1 MLKILKIHP
10 PSANFQQIE
19 FSWLGQ
25 EADKLA
31 THGALEIDVH
41 SQKLTLVTLF
51 FNSKTKTGQFLIY
64 GASLFE
70 ENGLYPAIIAQ
81 PIINLPVDRR
91 QNIVILGKQNG
102 IAAALFAAKYLK
114 SYKPLIIL
122 EFDDAIPFSIQ
133 PSRFMVKHLPAHVIA
148 AATLL
153 EDWHVASRIATH
165 IELPGCFCGSAQDLL
180 QIYLQQAQ
188 TVMPMVYDFT
198 QA

>member
-31 THGALEIDVH
+31 ANGALEIEIN

-51 FNSKTKTGQFLIY
+51 FSPKAKTGQFLVY
-64 GASLFE
+64 SGPLFE
-70 ENGLYPAIIAQ
+70 ENCLYPATIAQ
-81 PIINLPVDRR
+81 PLINLPVDMQ

-114 SYKPLIIL
+114 IYKPLIIL
-122 EFDDAIPFSIQ
+122 EFDNVIPFSIQ
-133 PSRFMVKHLPAHVIA
+133 PSHIVVKHLPAHVIA

-188 TVMPMVYDFT
+188 IVTPVVYDFT
-198 QA
+198 